1 MSQPSILGRWY
12 ADPMSTDEASQTIV
26 ETNHRLERR
35 LRHGGGTLCC
45 RLRLMRGRFWLGSD
59 ISDDYWGLQHL
70 ASRTPHGRALLELVY
85 GQLLLSRQQ
94 AGALEHLEKGF
105 SLARHLFTASDYF
118 TVMNRHRQL
127 KHLPQALQPSPPS
140 SLAQLL
146 VMAQVIERL
155 EQPEKKRGEY
165 SHDSCDTYG

>member
-12 ADPMSTDEASQTIV
+12 ADPMSTDEASHTIV

-45 RLRLMRGRFWLGSD
+45 RLSLLRGRFWLGRD

-70 ASRTPHGRALLELVY
+70 ASSTPHGRALLELLY
-85 GQLLLSRQQ
+85 GQLLLSRQL

-118 TVMNRHRQL
+118 AVMSRHRQL
-127 KHLPQALQPSPPS
+127 KYLPQAQQPSPPS
-140 SLAQLL
+140 SLQQLL

-155 EQPEKKRGEY
+155 EQPERKRRDY
-165 SHDSCDTYG
+165 TFDNRDTYG